1 MKVRFSVLSMIIS
14 LGDVDRDK
22 FELHLRN
29 LLNQHL
35 GVGFVTGKVQI
46 KFHHVADKEL
56 CEIETSPRKRARHRE
71 TEGQERPG
79 VEKFYARSGNSSQE
93 IPLGEMSTYIKE
105 RFHS

>member
-1 MKVRFSVLSMIIS
+1 MIIS

-56 CEIETSPRKRARHRE
+56 CEIETSPAKEPVIVKLKDRSGQGSRSSMPEAATHRKRFR
-71 TEGQERPG
+71 
-79 VEKFYARSGNSSQE
+79 
-93 IPLGEMSTYIKE
+93 
-105 RFHS
+105 